1 MQINQSNERAAS
13 CDQKQNSTQHPGQT
27 TKINQ
32 EQADRNHEKTAL
44 RLYLLGLVL
53 FLGAW
58 LIKTP
63 SPWLNDIGFVLA
75 TLTAGYHVM
84 LEGFGETISD
94 SRRQKRFAPNIHILM
109 TLAAVGAILIGSF
122 EEAALLILIFAGA
135 HFLEEYAE
143 GKSKREITKLLKMN
157 PTEARLVQADG
168 TTKIVPVA
176 ELAIGD
182 QVQVLNG
189 GQVPTDGRI
198 LSGTTAIDEASIT
211 GESIP
216 KEKTVGDE
224 VFGSTINGN
233 GTFLMTVTKDSS
245 ETVFAKIL
253 QLVDQSQ
260 NNLTKAATKIK
271 KIEPIYVQAVLY
283 LFPLVILAGA
293 LLLGWSWSLSLYRGM
308 VFLIS
313 ASPCA
318 LAASAVPAT
327 LSGISNLAKKG
338 VLFKGGA
345 YLANLSDLQAICFD
359 KTGTLTAGK
368 PVVTDAEFF
377 GLTEPEQQHL
387 LAVVTAM
394 EKSANHPLA
403 TAIVTKFA
411 DQVPALPISAS
422 NQVGEGLTATYQQVT
437 YQIAKP
443 SVFPTVSAT
452 ISQRQAQLAQAGKTV
467 VYLAQNHQVV
477 GLLALMDVPNQNSQA
492 AIAYFK
498 RQHVHTTMITGDA
511 QATGQ
516 AVAQQLQIDSV
527 VANVLPE
534 DKSSIIAQ
542 QKAQYGLVGM
552 VGDGVNDAPAL
563 VKADVG
569 IAMGD
574 GTDVAIDV
582 ADVVLMQ
589 NDLSKLSYA
598 HRTSKRLNRVVSQ
611 NMIFSMIIV
620 LLLVTLNFMGQM
632 DIALGVIAHEGS
644 TLVVILNGLR
654 LLIPSRIKA

>member
-1 MQINQSNERAAS
+1 MHQQVSQHLNE
-13 CDQKQNSTQHPGQT
+13 DT
-27 TKINQ
+27 
-32 EQADRNHEKTAL
+32 EHEKIAV
-44 RLYLLGLVL
+44 RLYFLGLIL
-53 FLGAW
+53 FLAAW

-63 SPWLNDIGFVLA
+63 FLWLNDLGYVAA

-84 LEGFGETISD
+84 WEGFGETLTAL
-94 SRRQKRFAPNIHILM
+94 RQKKRFAPNIHILM

-135 HFLEEYAE
+135 HFLEDYAE

-157 PTEARLVQADG
+157 PTEARLLQADG
-168 TTKIVPVA
+168 RTKIVPVA
-176 ELAIGD
+176 QLVIGD

-198 LSGTTAIDEASIT
+198 LSGSTAIDESSIT

-216 KEKTVGDE
+216 REKTVGDE

-271 KIEPIYVQAVLY
+271 KIEPIYVQVVLY
-283 LFPLVILAGA
+283 LFPLVVLAGP

-327 LSGISNLAKKG
+327 LSGISNLAKRG

-345 YLANLSDLQAICFD
+345 YLANLSDLKAICFD

-377 GLTEPEQQHL
+377 GLTVPEQQQL

-394 EKSANHPLA
+394 ERRTNHPLA
-403 TAIVTKFA
+403 TAIVAKYGE
-411 DQVPALPISAS
+411 QVPDLPLTAN
-422 NQVGEGLTATYQQVT
+422 NQVGQGLTATYQGLS
-437 YQIAKP
+437 YRIAKP
-443 SVFPTVSAT
+443 SVFAQVPLP
-452 ISQRQAQLAQAGKTV
+452 IEQRQDQLAQAGKTV
-467 VYLAQNHQVV
+467 VYLEKNEVIV
-477 GLLALMDVPNQNSQA
+477 GLLALMDVPNENSRA

-511 QATGQ
+511 RLTGQ
-516 AVAQQLQIDSV
+516 AVADQLQIDQV
-527 VANVLPE
+527 IANVLPE

-542 QKAQYGLVGM
+542 QQTEYGLVGM

-569 IAMGD
+569 VAMGD

-589 NDLSKLSYA
+589 NDLAKLSYA
-598 HRTSKRLNRVVSQ
+598 HQTSQRLNRVVMQ
-611 NMIFSMIIV
+611 NMIFSMVIV
-620 LLLVTLNFMGQM
+620 LILVTLNFLGQM

-644 TLVVILNGLR
+644 TLLVIVNGLR
-654 LLIPSRIKA
+654 LLLPSRIRA